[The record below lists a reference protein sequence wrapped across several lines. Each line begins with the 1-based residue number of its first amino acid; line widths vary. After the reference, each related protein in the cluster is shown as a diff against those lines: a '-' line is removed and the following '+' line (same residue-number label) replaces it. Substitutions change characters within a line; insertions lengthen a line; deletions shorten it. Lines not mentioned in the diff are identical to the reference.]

1 MVDINYVS
9 QHLFTNGDLKT
20 GSSYQLVTFGR
31 WMVSVTKKENRG
43 EGGAVPNLSMAG
55 VSQTFPGV
63 ALVCQEE
70 GEQSNSLIA
79 CRIRLEIFVSLP
91 VKHFELSK
99 PLDVRGGLGATPLHP
114 PHCRSRA
121 APPSCRRTR
130 GGSSHKLPLVNSGF
144 GGFTS

>member
-9 QHLFTNGDLKT
+9 QHLFTNGDLKR

-55 VSQTFPGV
+55 VSHTFPGV

-79 CRIRLEIFVSLP
+79 CCYNKIGDLCV
-91 VKHFELSK
+91 
-99 PLDVRGGLGATPLHP
+99 
-114 PHCRSRA
+114 
-121 APPSCRRTR
+121 PS
-130 GGSSHKLPLVNSGF
+130 S
-144 GGFTS
+144 